1 MAKRPRHAPGLPSR
15 DEVLRFI
22 KDSPEKVGKREIA
35 RAFQLTGDDRLALK
49 DLLREMEADGLLE
62 RGEKR
67 RFGPTGAL
75 PGVAV
80 LEVIGADEDG
90 VLTARPIS
98 WSGDGEPPR
107 IEMVEEKRRGG
118 AALGRGDRVLAR
130 LVRAADGYE
139 ARPIKKLA
147 ESAERVIGVVTAVG
161 RGFRIASTD
170 RKNRN
175 DYAVAQDA
183 LAGAKKGDVVLAEAL
198 PGRRLGLREA
208 RVVERLGSLD
218 EPRALSLIAIHKH
231 EIPAVFPAGAVRE
244 AKAAKPVALGKRTD
258 LRDLPLVTI
267 DGEDARDFDDAVYAR
282 REGDGWEVVVA
293 IADVAHYVR
302 PDSGLDRE
310 AHKRGNSV
318 YFPDR
323 VVPMLPE
330 ELSNDL
336 CSLRP
341 NEDRACLAVRMRLAK
356 DGRKLGHEFVRGLMR
371 SAARLT
377 YDEAQEA
384 RDGDPDH
391 KTLPLMGSV
400 IEPLY
405 GAYEALVRARE
416 KRQPLDL
423 DLPEFR
429 VLLDE
434 EGDVLAIRRRTRH
447 DSHKLIEE
455 FMIAANVCAAET
467 LEAQGL
473 ACMYRVHDTPSR
485 ERTRGLKDYLDTIG
499 LSFPLGEAL
508 KPALFNR
515 VLAKARE
522 AGKIEE
528 VSQAVLR
535 TQAQAVYAPENIGHF
550 GLGLARYA
558 HFTSPIRRYSDL
570 LVHRGL
576 IRALKLGA
584 DGLTDGEVERFA
596 ETAEHISNTERRAM
610 AAEREALERYLA
622 AWMADKVGATFEGR
636 VAGVT
641 RAGLFIKLN
650 ESGADGFAPIAT
662 LGAEWFRFDET
673 SQSLLGD
680 RSKTRYALGQPV
692 EVKLVEATP
701 VTGGLLFEVLGGA
714 KPGGRPQHRERRRR

>member
-1 MAKRPRHAPGLPSR
+1 M
-15 DEVLRFI
+15 
-22 KDSPEKVGKREIA
+22 
-35 RAFQLTGDDRLALK
+35 
-49 DLLREMEADGLLE
+49 
-62 RGEKR
+62 
-67 RFGPTGAL
+67 
-75 PGVAV
+75 
-80 LEVIGADEDG
+80 
-90 VLTARPIS
+90 
-98 WSGDGEPPR
+98 
-107 IEMVEEKRRGG
+107 
-118 AALGRGDRVLAR
+118 LAR
-130 LVRAADGYE
+130 LARGADGYE

-147 ESAERVIGVVTAVG
+147 ESPDRVIGVVTLVG
-161 RGFRIASTD
+161 RSLRIAATD
-170 RKNRN
+170 RKDRN
-175 DYAVAQDA
+175 DYAVDPAS
-183 LAGAKKGDVVLAEAL
+183 LAGAGKGDLVLAEVL

-208 RVVERLGSLD
+208 RVVERLGSMD

-231 EIPAVFPAGAVRE
+231 EIPAVFPSGAVRE
-244 AKAAKPVALGKRTD
+244 AKAAKPVALGARAD

-267 DGEDARDFDDAVYAR
+267 DGDDARDFDDAVYAR
-282 REGDGWEVVVA
+282 REGEGWEVVVA

-302 PDSGLDRE
+302 PSSELDRE
-310 AHKRGNSV
+310 AKKRGNSV

-341 NEDRACLAVRMRLAK
+341 EEERACLAVRMRFGR
-356 DGRKLGHEFVRGLMR
+356 DGRKTGHAFVRGLMR

-377 YDEAQEA
+377 YDEAQQA
-384 RDGDPDH
+384 RDGDPDR
-391 KTLPLMGSV
+391 KTLPLMTSA

-405 GAYEALVRARE
+405 GAYEALVRARTR
-416 KRQPLDL
+416 RQPLDL

-434 EGDVLAIRRRTRH
+434 EGDVLAIRRRARF

-455 FMIAANVCAAET
+455 FMIAANVCAAEE
-467 LEAQGL
+467 LEAREL

-485 ERTRGLKDYLDTIG
+485 EKARALKDYLDTIG

-515 VLAKARE
+515 VLAAARE

-535 TQAQAVYAPENIGHF
+535 TQAQAVYSPTNLGHF
-550 GLGLARYA
+550 GLGLRRYA

-576 IRALKLGA
+576 IRALGFGP
-584 DGLTDGEVERFA
+584 DGLTDAEVDQFPEIG
-596 ETAEHISNTERRAM
+596 EHISNTERRAM

-622 AWMADKVGATFEGR
+622 AWMADKVGAVFEGR
-636 VAGVT
+636 IAGVT
-641 RAGLFIKLN
+641 RAGLFVKLE
-650 ESGADGFAPIAT
+650 ESGADGFVPMAS
-662 LGAEWFRFDET
+662 LGAEWFRYDEK
-673 SQSLLGD
+673 SLTVQGE
-680 RSKTRYALGQPV
+680 RTGTRYGLGQRV

-701 VTGGLLFEVLGGA
+701 MTGGLLFEIQSE
-714 KPGGRPQHRERRRR
+714 GRSQGVRRERRRR

>member
-1 MAKRPRHAPGLPSR
+1 LAKRPRQAPGLPSKA
-15 DEVLRFI
+15 EILQFI
-22 KDSPEKVGKREIA
+22 QDSPEKVGKREIA
-35 RAFQLTGDDRLALK
+35 RAFQLTGDARLALK
-49 DLLREMEADGLLE
+49 DLLRELEDEGRLE
-62 RGEKR
+62 RGAKR
-67 RFGPTGAL
+67 RFGPVGAL

-80 LEVIGADEDG
+80 VEVIGPDEDG
-90 VLTARPIS
+90 ALTARPIS

-107 IEMVEEKRRGG
+107 IEVIEEHRRGP
-118 AALGRGDRVLAR
+118 ALGRGDRVLAR
-130 LVRAADGYE
+130 LARGADGYE
-139 ARPIKKLA
+139 ARPIKKLTEA
-147 ESAERVIGVVTAVG
+147 PDRVIGVVTQIG

-175 DYAVAQDA
+175 DYAVADGA
-183 LAGAKKGDVVLAEAL
+183 LAGARKGDVVLAEVL

-231 EIPAVFPAGAVRE
+231 DIPAVFPPGALSE
-244 AKAAKPVALGKRTD
+244 AKAAKPVRLGERTD

-267 DGEDARDFDDAVYAR
+267 DGEDARDFDDAVHAR
-282 REGDGWEVVVA
+282 RDGDGWEIVIA

-302 PDSGLDRE
+302 PGGELDRE

-341 NEDRACLAVRMRLAK
+341 DEERACLAVRMRIGR
-356 DGRKLGHEFVRGLMR
+356 DGRKRSHDFVRGLMR
-371 SAARLT
+371 STARLT
-377 YDEAQEA
+377 YEEAQRA

-391 KTLPLMGSV
+391 KTLPILGSV

-405 GAYEALVRARE
+405 GAYEARVRARV

-434 EGDVLAIRRRTRH
+434 EGDVLAIRRRARL

-455 FMIAANVCAAET
+455 FMIAANVCAAGT
-467 LEAQGL
+467 LEAQKL
-473 ACMYRVHDTPSR
+473 ACMYRVHDEPSR
-485 ERTRGLKDYLDTIG
+485 ERARALKEYLDTIG
-499 LSFPLGEAL
+499 LSFPLGEVL

-515 VLAKARE
+515 VLARARE
-522 AGKIEE
+522 SGKVEE

-535 TQAQAVYAPENIGHF
+535 TQAQAVYSPTNIGHF
-550 GLGLARYA
+550 GLGLSRYA

-576 IRALKLGA
+576 IRALKFGG
-584 DGLTDGEVERFA
+584 DGLTDGEIERFA

-636 VAGVT
+636 IAGVT
-641 RAGLFIKLN
+641 RAGLFVKLN

-662 LGAEWFRFDET
+662 LGAEWFRYDEK

-680 RSKTRYALGQPV
+680 RTKTRYTLGQPV

-701 VTGGLLFEVLGGA
+701 VTGGLLFEVLGEG
-714 KPGGRPQHRERRRR
+714 PPSGRRARRRR